1 MNGLLQLISICR
13 QQEIFHFI
21 IFQFGVFWF
30 WVLHIRLWN
39 NPDSTITYLLT
50 IHTATW
56 HFSTNKNFLNH
67 KTSQCSDFLVQVSM
81 DFATSYIFY
90 LHLSAIMKYVTAPA
104 PFSQERAEV
113 WTRKARDIITWLT
126 VCSPPY
132 WLAAGVS
139 GVSSFHT
146 TFDIKNF
153 RQEKMSEQPSY
164 VAFFGVMGATSAMV
178 FSGKCSVINNK
189 SWIFWAE
196 IDLVYEHCLA
206 LGAAYGTAK
215 SGTGIAAMSVMRP
228 ELIVKSIIPVVM
240 AGILAIYGLVVAV
253 LIGNGSE
260 LSWSCDETL
269 LTSLT
274 VLSNRCLLINIFTN
288 KTKWSF
294 CLDKNETFFCLQE

>member
-1 MNGLLQLISICR
+1 
-13 QQEIFHFI
+13 
-21 IFQFGVFWF
+21 
-30 WVLHIRLWN
+30 
-39 NPDSTITYLLT
+39 
-50 IHTATW
+50 
-56 HFSTNKNFLNH
+56 
-67 KTSQCSDFLVQVSM
+67 
-81 DFATSYIFY
+81 
-90 LHLSAIMKYVTAPA
+90 
-104 PFSQERAEV
+104 
-113 WTRKARDIITWLT
+113 
-126 VCSPPY
+126 
-132 WLAAGVS
+132 
-139 GVSSFHT
+139 
-146 TFDIKNF
+146 
-153 RQEKMSEQPSY
+153 MSEQPSY

-196 IDLVYEHCLA
+196 IDLVYEHSLA

-288 KTKWSF
+288 KTKLSF
-294 CLDKNETFFCLQE
+294 CLDKNETFFLFTGVVSFQNVDWKQFFSFAWSHDSEMFFYTKGTFCIYYKVFFKFWICFS